1 MTKTITRQQIAGSQG
16 EAFVRE
22 PAHDMGFLFNPYGQP
37 EAGIDGLLELRNSV
51 TGEVKG
57 QLVGAQLKTRDEG
70 AYTAET
76 DTAFEY
82 LLDPRDVEY
91 WRQSNLPVIIVLVQ
105 KRRCRPLARVRG
117 GFISTKRKTVS
128 TRARAMPSP
137 IYVFR
142 REMGRLVSPTPRR

>member
-22 PAHDMGFLFNPYGQP
+22 RAHDMGFLFNPYGQP
-37 EAGIDGLLELRNSV
+37 EAGIDGLLELRDPA

-57 QLVGAQLKTRDEG
+57 QLVAAQVKTRDDD

-82 LLDPRDVEY
+82 LLDARDVEY
-91 WRQSNLPVIIVLVQ
+91 WREG
-105 KRRCRPLARVRG
+105 A
-117 GFISTKRKTVS
+117 
-128 TRARAMPSP
+128 
-137 IYVFR
+137 
-142 REMGRLVSPTPRR
+142 